1 MNERKAELQR
11 RTAETEISIALNLDG
26 RGRGTI
32 HTGIGFFDHL
42 LTALQKHSRFDLE
55 VAAAGDLHV
64 DGHHTVEDTGILI
77 GRALAAA
84 LGERRGIGRFGHAYC
99 PLDEALARTVVD
111 ISGRG
116 YLAWSCPVPLRL
128 VGQFDGELLPEFLR
142 ALANNAGITL
152 HVTVLA
158 GENQHHI
165 MEAVIKSLARALR
178 RAVAID
184 PGEVEIPSTKGTL
197 A

>member
-1 MNERKAELQR
+1 MIERKAELQR
-11 RTAETEISIALNLDG
+11 RTAETEIRVALNLDG
-26 RGRGTI
+26 QGRGSI
-32 HTGIGFFDHL
+32 DTGIGFFDHL
-42 LTALQKHSRFDLE
+42 LTALQRHSRFDLE

-116 YLAWSCPVPLRL
+116 YLAWSCPVPLRP

-142 ALANNAGITL
+142 ALAHNAGITL
-152 HVTVLA
+152 HINVLA

-178 RAVAID
+178 RAAAID
-184 PGEVEIPSTKGTL
+184 PGESGIPSTKGTL